1 VGTVPGVADLRDV
14 RQVVVMG
21 VSGVGKST
29 VAKGISL
36 TLGWTHAEGDA
47 FHSTAN
53 VAKMAS
59 GHPLTDDDRWSWLA
73 SIGDWMSGE
82 IAAGRSSVI
91 TCSALRRRYRDL
103 LREGRPEVV
112 FCHLVAGE
120 GLVAD
125 RLAHRESHFM
135 TGSLLRSQ
143 YETLEPLESDEPG
156 VVVPVD
162 GTAAEVLTR
171 ALDALGI
178 TPPPVEEGPP

>member
-1 VGTVPGVADLRDV
+1 MADIRDV

-36 TLGWTHAEGDA
+36 TLGWTYAEGDA
-47 FHSTAN
+47 FHSRAN

-59 GHPLTDDDRWSWLA
+59 GHSLTDDDRWPWLA

-82 IAAGRSSVI
+82 IAEGHSSVI
-91 TCSALRRRYRDL
+91 TCSALRRRYRDV

-120 GLVAD
+120 DLVAD
-125 RLAHRESHFM
+125 RLAHRQSHFM
-135 TGSLLRSQ
+135 PGSLLHSQ
-143 YETLEPLESDEPG
+143 YETLEPLEPDEPG

-162 GTAAEVLTR
+162 GTAAEVLAR
-171 ALDALGI
+171 SLDALGI
-178 TPPPVEEGPP
+178 TPPPVEGGTP